1 MNMMNYV
8 VLMKMIAKITNN
20 EIIFRCNRRFIFIK
34 SIIISVFLANH
45 FEIRITLFDKE
56 NEFNKRY
63 SSNKYKFNFSNVEN
77 GKGLIG
83 YSDLSFRYANS
94 VIQKTHQ
101 IIKFLL
107 IISLYIINGNFNF
120 DYPAESKQRNY

>member
-1 MNMMNYV
+1 M
-8 VLMKMIAKITNN
+8 
-20 EIIFRCNRRFIFIK
+20 
-34 SIIISVFLANH
+34 ANH
-45 FEIRITLFDKE
+45 FEIRITLYDKE
-56 NEFNKRY
+56 NEFNKRC